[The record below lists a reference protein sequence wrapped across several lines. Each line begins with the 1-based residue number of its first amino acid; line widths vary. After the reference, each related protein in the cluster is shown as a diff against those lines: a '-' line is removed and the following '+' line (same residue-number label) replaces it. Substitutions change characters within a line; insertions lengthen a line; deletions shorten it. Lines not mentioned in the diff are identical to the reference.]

1 MKRRFKMTNY
11 EMKKAIFNE
20 MVAKGYHMDANQIEE
35 ICKDDFYKVKMIER
49 WRQKF
54 FEYLNEE

>member
-1 MKRRFKMTNY
+1 MTNY

-20 MVAKGYHMDANQIEE
+20 MVTKGYHMDANQIEE
-35 ICKDDFYKVKMIER
+35 ICKDDFYKVKMIEK

>member
-1 MKRRFKMTNY
+1 MTNY

-20 MVAKGYHMDANQIEE
+20 MVANGYHMDKNQIEE
-35 ICKDDFYKVKMIER
+35 ICKDDFYKVKMIEK